1 VHCQPPRAAATHREH
16 GGQHHE
22 QARVLFVAGLQD
34 EAVGQ
39 GGTPEQ
45 DAAELRTT
53 HHGAGRLG
61 QRRRHGWWRVA
72 IGERVAGQLGPKPI
86 ERGGVVEHR
95 VADLEHRQPN
105 AHRVAGEVS
114 GDGAGIA
121 LQHAPEARRRCQPLV
136 PGGVHAH
143 IGGQGLAGLHRTQPR
158 DHPFG
163 AVPGQLAQCRLEG
176 ARAGHGDRPAADP
189 VLWRLP
195 TAVAAGQIE
204 RDPKPAPLVGD
215 EATKLDVGQQGA
227 FVDRIEKGAHRSRRV
242 CGPNR
247 HVRLV
252 DAAPAR
258 RGPRLRRPGRGRSDV
273 GETGE
278 AGDERD
284 AGSERTGQQGEE
296 SVAERGSLRCLALS
310 APLLLL
316 TALATAAAPVH
327 APEPGS
333 TPAPEAA
340 PEADPDADAEA
351 DADPEAVPEADPG
364 AVPEADADP
373 VPEAVPEADPDA
385 DPDANPDAN
394 PDADPDL
401 EPDPE
406 PDPEPTPDPDPDLD
420 DPTTW
425 AEDEEG
431 DDEWGTEPDGDAD
444 FELPADGYDPMR
456 DSPEAIANRHWIRAG
471 AVLLATGGALAVGAV
486 ILGAT
491 DPCAPRAGNSC
502 QTDARNRAAL
512 TIGLP
517 GVAIVAGGAIALSIG
532 MHRQSQLAASL
543 SVARAD
549 GQTVGAGLTLRGR
562 F

>member
-1 VHCQPPRAAATHREH
+1 M
-16 GGQHHE
+16 
-22 QARVLFVAGLQD
+22 
-34 EAVGQ
+34 
-39 GGTPEQ
+39 
-45 DAAELRTT
+45 
-53 HHGAGRLG
+53 
-61 QRRRHGWWRVA
+61 
-72 IGERVAGQLGPKPI
+72 
-86 ERGGVVEHR
+86 
-95 VADLEHRQPN
+95 
-105 AHRVAGEVS
+105 
-114 GDGAGIA
+114 
-121 LQHAPEARRRCQPLV
+121 
-136 PGGVHAH
+136 
-143 IGGQGLAGLHRTQPR
+143 
-158 DHPFG
+158 
-163 AVPGQLAQCRLEG
+163 
-176 ARAGHGDRPAADP
+176 
-189 VLWRLP
+189 
-195 TAVAAGQIE
+195 
-204 RDPKPAPLVGD
+204 
-215 EATKLDVGQQGA
+215 
-227 FVDRIEKGAHRSRRV
+227 
-242 CGPNR
+242 
-247 HVRLV
+247 
-252 DAAPAR
+252 
-258 RGPRLRRPGRGRSDV
+258 
-273 GETGE
+273 
-278 AGDERD
+278 
-284 AGSERTGQQGEE
+284 
-296 SVAERGSLRCLALS
+296 RCLALS